1 MSPDK
6 GRQPVTSAKQQL
18 GTGLREQQAP
28 LAAVMIQEEVSP
40 ELCLQA
46 KLKGSFRWS
55 CFTDTQHSVVNSD
68 QNGGREDPE
77 HLGDL
82 RFLQNAA
89 VKRRKQVPF
98 GLMVS
103 TRI

>member
-40 ELCLQA
+40 ELRLQA
-46 KLKGSFRWS
+46 KPKGSFRWS

-68 QNGGREDPE
+68 QNDGREE
-77 HLGDL
+77 EQLGDL

-98 GLMVS
+98 G
-103 TRI
+103 